1 MLIINLKRLCYTAA
15 LCLLTAFLYAVFIL
29 PDVNS
34 LLNNEMQV
42 PMHIYTADGE
52 LMAEYGAKHRFP
64 VKYNNI
70 PEQMRMAILAAEDH
84 RFYQHFGVDP
94 IGVARAVKELIATG
108 SKSQGASTI
117 TMQVAR
123 NFFLSK
129 EKTYS
134 RKINEILLALKI
146 EALLSKNQIL
156 ELYLNKIFL
165 GHRAYGIAAGARNYY
180 GKNLNELNLAQF
192 AMLAALPKAPS
203 THNPI
208 TNPSKA
214 LTRRSYVLHNMLELG
229 FITIEEYDKAMLEP
243 LTERKYG
250 ANITAYAPHITEMI
264 RQDMIQVFGSAA
276 YTLGLNIVTTIDSK
290 QQKTATAAIATGLT
304 KYTKRHPWVSEGK
317 LPDEIA
323 AWPEI
328 LTKTPIIQDQA
339 AAGVIQIS
347 DDKVHLVLSSGQI
360 ITISSDNIAWIIKN
374 NKTTDSPGDL
384 NQIFT
389 PGDIAIV
396 TKDNENWTIFPNPK
410 AEGALVSINPKTGAI
425 LALNGGYH
433 FYESNFNR
441 ATQAKRQLGSL
452 FKPFLY
458 SAALDHNFN
467 LASMLNDAPV
477 VMKDSGEN
485 ELWRPNNATLKFYGP
500 ITVRESLMQSR
511 NLASIRLLE
520 MIGLNKAI
528 THIEKFGFE
537 GSNELPKSLSLALG
551 AGLASPLQAATAYSA
566 FANAGKI
573 TRPYLISSITDQNN
587 NAIAIPGSK
596 YSYKPQVTEVIST
609 KNAYL
614 INNVLEDVISKGT
627 ARRAKSLNRPDI
639 AGKTGTTNQKV
650 DAWFCGYTQDVLT
663 LVWVGFDNYKSLN
676 EYGSQVALPIWQ
688 EHMLTTLK
696 QKPINVIKQP
706 DGIVSVKI
714 NYETGLLA
722 TSEDKKSKF
731 ELFDENN
738 TPKNNIKKSV
748 MQETT
753 YQDNVSRIFY

>member
-328 LTKTPIIQDQA
+328 LTKTPIIQDQ
-339 AAGVIQIS
+339 
-347 DDKVHLVLSSGQI
+347 
-360 ITISSDNIAWIIKN
+360 
-374 NKTTDSPGDL
+374 
-384 NQIFT
+384 
-389 PGDIAIV
+389 
-396 TKDNENWTIFPNPK
+396 
-410 AEGALVSINPKTGAI
+410 
-425 LALNGGYH
+425 
-433 FYESNFNR
+433 
-441 ATQAKRQLGSL
+441 
-452 FKPFLY
+452 
-458 SAALDHNFN
+458 
-467 LASMLNDAPV
+467 
-477 VMKDSGEN
+477 
-485 ELWRPNNATLKFYGP
+485 
-500 ITVRESLMQSR
+500 
-511 NLASIRLLE
+511 LL
-520 MIGLNKAI
+520 
-528 THIEKFGFE
+528 T
-537 GSNELPKSLSLALG
+537 
-551 AGLASPLQAATAYSA
+551 
-566 FANAGKI
+566 
-573 TRPYLISSITDQNN
+573 
-587 NAIAIPGSK
+587 
-596 YSYKPQVTEVIST
+596 
-609 KNAYL
+609 
-614 INNVLEDVISKGT
+614 
-627 ARRAKSLNRPDI
+627 
-639 AGKTGTTNQKV
+639 
-650 DAWFCGYTQDVLT
+650 
-663 LVWVGFDNYKSLN
+663 
-676 EYGSQVALPIWQ
+676 
-688 EHMLTTLK
+688 
-696 QKPINVIKQP
+696 
-706 DGIVSVKI
+706 
-714 NYETGLLA
+714 
-722 TSEDKKSKF
+722 
-731 ELFDENN
+731 
-738 TPKNNIKKSV
+738 
-748 MQETT
+748 
-753 YQDNVSRIFY
+753 

>member
-1 MLIINLKRLCYTAA
+1 
-15 LCLLTAFLYAVFIL
+15 
-29 PDVNS
+29 
-34 LLNNEMQV
+34 
-42 PMHIYTADGE
+42 
-52 LMAEYGAKHRFP
+52 
-64 VKYNNI
+64 
-70 PEQMRMAILAAEDH
+70 
-84 RFYQHFGVDP
+84 
-94 IGVARAVKELIATG
+94 
-108 SKSQGASTI
+108 
-117 TMQVAR
+117 
-123 NFFLSK
+123 
-129 EKTYS
+129 
-134 RKINEILLALKI
+134 
-146 EALLSKNQIL
+146 
-156 ELYLNKIFL
+156 
-165 GHRAYGIAAGARNYY
+165 
-180 GKNLNELNLAQF
+180 
-192 AMLAALPKAPS
+192 
-203 THNPI
+203 
-208 TNPSKA
+208 
-214 LTRRSYVLHNMLELG
+214 
-229 FITIEEYDKAMLEP
+229 KAMLEP

-290 QQKTATAAIATGLT
+290 QQKTATAALTTGLT

-328 LTKTPIIQDQA
+328 LTKTPTMQDQA

-528 THIEKFGFE
+528 THIEKFG
-537 GSNELPKSLSLALG
+537 
-551 AGLASPLQAATAYSA
+551 
-566 FANAGKI
+566 
-573 TRPYLISSITDQNN
+573 
-587 NAIAIPGSK
+587 
-596 YSYKPQVTEVIST
+596 
-609 KNAYL
+609 
-614 INNVLEDVISKGT
+614 
-627 ARRAKSLNRPDI
+627 
-639 AGKTGTTNQKV
+639 
-650 DAWFCGYTQDVLT
+650 
-663 LVWVGFDNYKSLN
+663 
-676 EYGSQVALPIWQ
+676 
-688 EHMLTTLK
+688 LK
-696 QKPINVIKQP
+696 
-706 DGIVSVKI
+706 
-714 NYETGLLA
+714 
-722 TSEDKKSKF
+722 
-731 ELFDENN
+731 
-738 TPKNNIKKSV
+738 
-748 MQETT
+748 
-753 YQDNVSRIFY
+753 

>member
-290 QQKTATAAIATGLT
+290 QQKTATAALTTGLT

-328 LTKTPIIQDQA
+328 LTKTPTMQDQA

-410 AEGALVSINPKTGAI
+410 AEGALVSINPKTGEI

-551 AGLASPLQAATAYSA
+551 AGLASPLQAAIAYSA

>member
-1 MLIINLKRLCYTAA
+1 MLILNLKRLCYTAA
-15 LCLLTAFLYAVFIL
+15 ICLLTAFLYAVFIL

-290 QQKTATAAIATGLT
+290 QQKTATAALTTGLT

-328 LTKTPIIQDQA
+328 LTKTPTMQDQA

-663 LVWVGFDNYKSLN
+663 LVWVGFDNYKSLS

>member
-180 GKNLNELNLAQF
+180 GKNLNELNLSQF

-290 QQKTATAAIATGLT
+290 QQKTATAALTTGLT

-328 LTKTPIIQDQA
+328 LTKTPTMQDQA

-374 NKTTDSPGDL
+374 NKTTNSPGDL

>member
-1 MLIINLKRLCYTAA
+1 MLILNLKRLCYTAA
-15 LCLLTAFLYAVFIL
+15 ICLLTAFLYAVFIL

-290 QQKTATAAIATGLT
+290 QQKTATAALTTGLT

-328 LTKTPIIQDQA
+328 LTKTPTMQDQA

-663 LVWVGFDNYKSLN
+663 LVWVGFDNYQSLN

-696 QKPINVIKQP
+696 HKPINVIKQP

>member
-290 QQKTATAAIATGLT
+290 QQKTATAALTTGLT

-328 LTKTPIIQDQA
+328 LTKTPTIQDQA

>member
-15 LCLLTAFLYAVFIL
+15 ICLLTAFLYAVFIL

-290 QQKTATAAIATGLT
+290 QQKTATAALTTGLT

-328 LTKTPIIQDQA
+328 LTKTPTMQDQA

-663 LVWVGFDNYKSLN
+663 LVWVGFDNYKSLS